1 MAQINPVFLNGK
13 LVPIEQA
20 SVSVLDRGFIFGD
33 GVYELV
39 PVYSRVPFRLDEH
52 LTRLERS
59 LGEAK
64 IRNPYSRAQWRSN
77 IYQVID
83 GQTFDDQGVY
93 FQVTR
98 GVAKRDHAFPKS
110 LEPTV
115 FMMSNPLVS
124 PPQAQVDKGGAA
136 VSATD
141 NRWLRC
147 DIKSISL
154 IGNCLLRQMSAEAGA
169 VETILFRDGKLT
181 EASASNVF
189 IVKRGVI
196 HSPPKSNLILPGI
209 TYDVVSELARAN
221 NLPIEFRDVGEAQV
235 RAADEIWVT
244 SSSKEVLAIVEL
256 DGKPVGKAP
265 LLETSFLGVL
275 KDQGISPGE
284 KLSRPQPALI
294 FVQQL
299 ALRQI
304 PYLQLAA
311 ARSGGQPFEI
321 G

>member
-1 MAQINPVFLNGK
+1 MAQVNPVFLNGK

-77 IYQVID
+77 IYQLID
-83 GQTFDDQGVY
+83 AQTFEDQGVY

-154 IGNCLLRQMSAEAGA
+154 IGNCLLRQLSAETGA

-221 NLPIEFRDVGEAQV
+221 NLPIEFRDVGEAEV

-256 DGKPVGKAP
+256 DGKPVGD
-265 LLETSFLGVL
+265 GR
-275 KDQGISPGE
+275 PGPVF
-284 KLSRPQPALI
+284 RRMH
-294 FVQQL
+294 QL
-299 ALRQI
+299 YQEFKQTVMRAGKREAVSL
-304 PYLQLAA
+304 
-311 ARSGGQPFEI
+311 
-321 G
+321 